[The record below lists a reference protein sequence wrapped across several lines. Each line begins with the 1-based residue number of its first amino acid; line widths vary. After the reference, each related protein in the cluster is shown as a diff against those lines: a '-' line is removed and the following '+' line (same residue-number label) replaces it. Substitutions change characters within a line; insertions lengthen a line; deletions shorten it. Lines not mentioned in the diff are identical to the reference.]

1 MRKLLNGVVKY
12 RETARSQVLKRL
24 RQVKEDFHPVTILFS
39 CVDARLITSR
49 VMQLDIGD
57 AYMFGKKLALVAD
70 QAIVVAFESCTC
82 FACQIIHLAHNPK
95 LQQNAAGLSALASIE
110 LACLMKNVK
119 DIVAMNLLHSM
130 EQCEAEWKPDEPLK
144 SWLQIH
150 GSPSVQ
156 KYNYLLKGQQVLQF
170 IPEYPFL
177 QFSAKIDPSGKLT
190 NADKLS
196 QIHCL
201 QQLENI
207 ASHHFLQKRLLEGLA
222 KLHAVWFDVTEGKI
236 LICEK
241 NKVQYGKLL
250 ITNENSSQCPLNT
263 ANLLYQG
270 DSITL
275 HVYGL
280 TESVPYWR

>member
-24 RQVKEDFHPVTILFS
+24 RQAKEDFHPVTILFS

-82 FACQIIHLAHNPK
+82 FACQIIHLAHTK

-119 DIVAMNLLHSM
+119 DIVVCGHSDCSAMNLLHSM
-130 EQCEAEWKPDEPLK
+130 EQRDAEWKPDEPLK

-156 KYNYLLKGQQVLQF
+156 KYNCLIKGQQVLQF

-222 KLHAVWFDVTEGKI
+222 KLHAVWFD
-236 LICEK
+236 
-241 NKVQYGKLL
+241 
-250 ITNENSSQCPLNT
+250 LNT

>member
-24 RQVKEDFHPVTILFS
+24 RQAKEDFHPVTILFS

-57 AYMFGKKLALVAD
+57 AYMVKNPGNM
-70 QAIVVAFESCTC
+70 IPCTYTC
-82 FACQIIHLAHNPK
+82 GTK

-119 DIVAMNLLHSM
+119 DIVVCGHSDCSAMNLLHSM
-130 EQCEAEWKPDEPLK
+130 EQRDAEWKPDEPLK

-156 KYNYLLKGQQVLQF
+156 KYNCLIKGQQVLQF

-222 KLHAVWFDVTEGKI
+222 KLI
-236 LICEK
+236 SEK
-241 NKVQYGKLL
+241 HK
-250 ITNENSSQCPLNT
+250 LNT

>member
-1 MRKLLNGVVKY
+1 LSNFFTKMRKLLNGVVKY

-57 AYMFGKKLALVAD
+57 AYMVKNPGNM
-70 QAIVVAFESCTC
+70 IPCTYTC
-82 FACQIIHLAHNPK
+82 AK

-119 DIVAMNLLHSM
+119 DIVVCGHSDCSAMNLLHSM

-156 KYNYLLKGQQVLQF
+156 KYNYLIKGQQVLQF

-222 KLHAVWFDVTEGKI
+222 KL
-236 LICEK
+236 ICEK